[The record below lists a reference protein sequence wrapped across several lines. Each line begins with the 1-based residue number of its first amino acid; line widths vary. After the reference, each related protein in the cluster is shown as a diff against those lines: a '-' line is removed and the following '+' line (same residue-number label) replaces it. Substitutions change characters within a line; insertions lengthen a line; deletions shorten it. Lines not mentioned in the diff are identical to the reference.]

1 MSLWATRPPSVFPQQ
16 TARAW
21 GSCCGSCPPP
31 SPRAGHLP
39 SAQRDLE
46 FREFEELHSAPS
58 PLSPSSPLRV
68 TEMRRQRASDGTLK
82 EDWSEVVPSHEAAG
96 VGEGWGA
103 GAGRLAAQS
112 LGDVAVALVVA
123 VIHRAGP
130 VLTGERGLQGCRGS
144 RGVSRPGW
152 AAVGSPSPQKASRMA
167 FVSFTLKARSVCVLL
182 LSRSEHPTILSLF
195 QIVLCW
201 ENFFFCQVG
210 MLPLLLREWRVYQ
223 TPCIRKGPRRLAG
236 AGPAGLL
243 SSLPSLFLPY

>member
-1 MSLWATRPPSVFPQQ
+1 M
-16 TARAW
+16 
-21 GSCCGSCPPP
+21 
-31 SPRAGHLP
+31 
-39 SAQRDLE
+39 E

-58 PLSPSSPLRV
+58 PPSPSSPLRV